1 YHDFLNREPD
11 TSGLNFWAAQINS
24 CGGDQSCVEL
34 KRINVSAAFFLSI
47 EFQNTGYLVERI
59 YKSAYGDGT
68 GSSTF
73 PSTHQLAVPIV
84 RLNEFLRDT
93 QQIGQGVVVG
103 QTGWETVLENNKQA
117 FALDFVP
124 RSRFTTAF
132 ATTMMPG
139 QFVAALFSNARAPP
153 PS

>member
-1 YHDFLNREPD
+1 
-11 TSGLNFWAAQINS
+11 A
-24 CGGDQSCVEL
+24 
-34 KRINVSAAFFLSI
+34 
-47 EFQNTGYLVERI
+47 
-59 YKSAYGDGT
+59 AYGDGT

-117 FALDFVP
+117 FALDFVQ

-139 QFVAALFSNARAPP
+139 QFVDALFSNARVT
-153 PS
+153 PSASERDAAVNEFDSAMNTGD